1 MIEDAVN
8 NKSRYF
14 WLLAVTNSSTVLMRD
29 LVVSAKLADLW
40 NIHKQVV
47 TGKYLQSL
55 FLVSDKE
62 I

>member
-29 LVVSAKLADLW
+29 LVVSAKLADLR
-40 NIHKQVV
+40 NIHKQVI
-47 TGKYLQSL
+47 TGKSLQSL
-55 FLVSDKE
+55 VFSLR
-62 I
+62 